1 MTNGDD
7 QTSKPA
13 EDGFE
18 YQGTF
23 YRWHVSDVGKD
34 LILIDRFA
42 QLPIADFFEQVEDRV
57 DRGRAPI
64 LLALVATSIRAEHPD
79 WSIERIVRTVMDL
92 NLSDLV
98 FVDQDAE
105 EETLPPLSPPDEAT
119 PTGPESPSLLRL
131 PSSAASPATSEISS
145 ETRG

>member
-1 MTNGDD
+1 MTNGDN
-7 QTSKPA
+7 SKPS

-18 YQGTF
+18 YDGTF
-23 YRWHVSDVGKD
+23 YRWHISDVGKD

-42 QLPIADFFEQVEDRV
+42 QMPIADFFEQVDDRV

-79 WSIERIVRTVMDL
+79 WSAERIIRLVMDL

-105 EETLPPLSPPDEAT
+105 EETLPPPSPPAEAE
-119 PTGPESPSLLRL
+119 PTGDGSVSPLRS
-131 PSSAASPATSEISS
+131 PSSAPNPERSATSS